1 MNNQIKPE
9 FFLNLFIDL
18 APCLGD
24 SGKRRKQKLTDIEEQ
39 EEKLKRKKLELQNV
53 MDRKDEEQRQ
63 HILQEEARVAQRS
76 SERKRKE
83 SAMLQQRIET
93 EKKKQQLDEEQN
105 LELAYQEYKKQL
117 DELIKNAEQ
126 FMMNINCSDI
136 KPKLLPIA
144 TNFNVNNNR
153 LKR

>member
-1 MNNQIKPE
+1 
-9 FFLNLFIDL
+9 
-18 APCLGD
+18 
-24 SGKRRKQKLTDIEEQ
+24 
-39 EEKLKRKKLELQNV
+39 

-63 HILQEEARVAQRS
+63 HILQEEARVAQQS

-83 SAMLQQRIET
+83 SAILQQRMET
-93 EKKKQQLDEEQN
+93 ETKKQQLDEEQN

-117 DELIKNAEQ
+117 DDIRRKNAEQ
-126 FMMNINCSDI
+126 FMNINCSDI